1 MTIPS
6 RPAPPPPPP
15 TTTTNKM
22 GGSFRQ
28 QQQQQQTATS
38 RYAPTTNWDDK
49 PFDGTT
55 GIQQNRIKKMPPPRP
70 PPPKPNAILKKSG
83 SSQSVNILSSLFGAK
98 KNRVPP
104 VGLVNSKSYGS
115 LGSSKIVPKVIR
127 FFFFLYFC
135 CVTTLE
141 M

>member
-15 TTTTNKM
+15 TTNKM

-28 QQQQQQTATS
+28 QQQKTTTS
-38 RYAPTTNWDDK
+38 RYAPATNWDDK

-55 GIQQNRIKKMPPPRP
+55 GIQQNRVKKMPPPRP
-70 PPPKPNAILKKSG
+70 PPPKQNVILKKSG

-104 VGLVNSKSYGS
+104 VALVNSKSYGS
-115 LGSSKIVPKVIR
+115 LGSSKLPPKVSSLLNAIID
-127 FFFFLYFC
+127 
-135 CVTTLE
+135 
-141 M
+141 

>member
-6 RPAPPPPPP
+6 RPAPQPPQPS
-15 TTTTNKM
+15 TNKM

-28 QQQQQQTATS
+28 QQQQNTTSAS
-38 RYAPTTNWDDK
+38 RYAPATNWDDK

-55 GIQQNRIKKMPPPRP
+55 GNQQNRIKKMPPPRP

-115 LGSSKIVPKVIR
+115 LSSTKLPPKVS
-127 FFFFLYFC
+127 FSVPCTNL
-135 CVTTLE
+135 
-141 M
+141 

>member
-15 TTTTNKM
+15 TTNKM

-28 QQQQQQTATS
+28 QQQKITTTATS

-55 GIQQNRIKKMPPPRP
+55 GIQQNRVKKMPPPRP
-70 PPPKPNAILKKSG
+70 PPPKQNVTLKKSG

-104 VGLVNSKSYGS
+104 VSLVNSKSYGS
-115 LGSSKIVPKVIR
+115 LGSSKLPPKVN
-127 FFFFLYFC
+127 FSK
-135 CVTTLE
+135 
-141 M
+141 